1 MTRNYKIM
9 FKPLWQEIKNMGKIN
24 NNNNLKEDNLL
35 NLLLQAMISEK
46 T

>member
-1 MTRNYKIM
+1 M